1 MKGRVNV
8 GSQRSV
14 TYVVAIEILRARG
27 ALLEICA
34 GFSAV
39 DELRFL
45 PTREGFV
52 EGRCVMVSLTGS
64 DVGWGT
70 STVRTFPI

>member
-1 MKGRVNV
+1 MKGRVDLR
-8 GSQRSV
+8 GQKSV
-14 TYVVAIEILRARG
+14 TYVLAIGILRARR

-45 PTREGFV
+45 PTKERFI
-52 EGRCVMVSLTGS
+52 EGRCVMVSATGS
-64 DVGWGT
+64 DVG
-70 STVRTFPI
+70 